1 MLASLVCEGGQMM
14 GRRGPRTQ
22 LRVLTAEEETALE
35 RIQRCGSERVD
46 RVRRARALLA
56 VRAGGTCAVAASAS
70 GYGSGRAVGYLVA
83 RFNAVGLAALDVAAG
98 RGRKRT
104 YDETARATVVA
115 TAQRAPDRREDGS
128 GVWSLSLLAR
138 ALHQAGLPLIGATTI
153 RRVLAEAGNSYQ
165 RTRTWCPTGTAIRK
179 RKAGPVAVVD
189 PLTEQKRGPS
199 TGPTATPKRQA

>member
-1 MLASLVCEGGQMM
+1 M
-14 GRRGPRTQ
+14 GRRGSRTR
-22 LRVLTAEEETALE
+22 LRQLTAEEVATVE
-35 RIQRCGSERVD
+35 RIRDCGRERMD
-46 RVRRARALLA
+46 RIRRADVVLTAHQGWSTS
-56 VRAGGTCAVAASAS
+56 VVAGVT
-70 GYGSGRAVGYLVA
+70 GYSSRGVDNLVA

-104 YDETARATVVA
+104 YDEAARVQIVA

-128 GVWSLSLLAR
+128 ATWSLSLLRR
-138 ALHQAGLPLIGATTI
+138 ALQRTGLSRISTTTI

-179 RKAGPVAVVD
+179 RKAGPVQVVD

-199 TGPTATPKRQA
+199 SGRISMPKRQG